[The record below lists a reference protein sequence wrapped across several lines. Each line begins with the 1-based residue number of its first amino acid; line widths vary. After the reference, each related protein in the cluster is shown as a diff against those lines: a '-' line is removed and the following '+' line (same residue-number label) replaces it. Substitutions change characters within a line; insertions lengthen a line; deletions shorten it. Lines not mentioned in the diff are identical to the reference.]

1 MNEGNMLDLI
11 VIAGAPGSGKT
22 TIAKLLSV
30 YLDSP
35 LIDLGH
41 IRQFHLNP
49 TWTNANDEEEL
60 MSFENLVFMVHNYV
74 KHGYRNVI
82 VNDLMDY
89 RVQEISKHFSSLNYL
104 IITLI
109 LKDESELKRRVL
121 IPERDSGFRDYQ
133 KAIEWNRSLF
143 SRETENEIKFENSTS
158 DIESIMSELKQLIN
172 SKNKA

>member
-1 MNEGNMLDLI
+1 MLDLI

-22 TIAKLLSV
+22 TISNLLSA

-49 TWTNANDEEEL
+49 AWTNASEDEEL

-74 KHGYRNVI
+74 KHGYGNVI

-89 RVQEISKHFSSLNYL
+89 RVQETPKHFNSLNYL

-121 IPERDSGFRDYQ
+121 IPERDSGFRDYRN
-133 KAIEWNRSLF
+133 AIEWNRSLF
-143 SRETENEIKFENSTS
+143 SREIENEIKVENSTA
-158 DIESIMSELKQLIN
+158 DIESIMSELKQLIDT
-172 SKNKA
+172 KNKA